1 MKDNKAKE
9 PVRDCRQI
17 TFIMLNRFCPLSNPP
32 TSCSEQKN
40 QDGWNTNQNQMKN
53 AHTFYTVLEVL
64 KVLIIICKMQ
74 PLDLLFLVFYVR
86 FHINRYHLSLIFRA
100 SYNIWKKDFRHEFSF
115 FNGFTQNPH
124 PHNGQNLLSVT
135 KVFCRCS
142 LIDGIRNKKEKKVQR
157 RRPE

>member
-1 MKDNKAKE
+1 
-9 PVRDCRQI
+9 
-17 TFIMLNRFCPLSNPP
+17 
-32 TSCSEQKN
+32 
-40 QDGWNTNQNQMKN
+40 MKN
-53 AHTFYTVLEVL
+53 AHPFYTVLEVS

-74 PLDLLFLVFYVR
+74 PLDLLFLVLYVR

-115 FNGFTQNPH
+115 FNGFTQKPH

-142 LIDGIRNKKEKKVQR
+142 LIDGIRNKKEKRSREDVQNKLTLKSKEKNKKSEELNIVYIANCSVNWFQKFNNR
-157 RRPE
+157 GTIFHLC